1 MKNLFQM
8 FWTFFKIGS
17 FTFGGGYAMIPLIEK
32 EVVENHNWLTKE
44 EFLDI
49 LVIAQSFPGALAIN
63 TCTFIGYKI
72 GKLPGAIL
80 GLLGVSLP
88 SFFIIVLIAMF
99 FEKFRSLHIVERMF
113 KGINAAVPLLV
124 LVAVVSLS
132 KSIKKNI
139 NNILIIIFTVILVVL
154 FDINPVIIIILS
166 AIYGIIC
173 NRKKVS

>member
-166 AIYGIIC
+166 AIYGIIY

>member
-72 GKLPGAIL
+72 GRLPGAIL

-154 FDINPVIIIILS
+154 FDINPVIIIIFS
-166 AIYGIIC
+166 AIYGIIY

>member
-32 EVVENHNWLTKE
+32 EVVDNHKWLTKE

-72 GKLPGAIL
+72 GKFPGAIL
-80 GLLGVSLP
+80 GLLGVSSP

-139 NNILIIIFTVILVVL
+139 NNILIIIFTVILVAL

-166 AIYGIIC
+166 AIYGIIY

>member
-1 MKNLFQM
+1 
-8 FWTFFKIGS
+8 
-17 FTFGGGYAMIPLIEK
+17 
-32 EVVENHNWLTKE
+32 
-44 EFLDI
+44 
-49 LVIAQSFPGALAIN
+49 
-63 TCTFIGYKI
+63 
-72 GKLPGAIL
+72 
-80 GLLGVSLP
+80 
-88 SFFIIVLIAMF
+88 MF

-166 AIYGIIC
+166 AIYGIIY

>member
-166 AIYGIIC
+166 AIYGIIY
-173 NRKKVS
+173 NRNKVS